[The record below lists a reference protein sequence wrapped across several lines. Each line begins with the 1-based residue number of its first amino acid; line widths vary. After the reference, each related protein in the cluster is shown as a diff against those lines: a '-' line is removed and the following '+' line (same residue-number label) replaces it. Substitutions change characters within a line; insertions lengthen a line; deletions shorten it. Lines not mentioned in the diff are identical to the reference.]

1 MQPKLVSLA
10 SSEQA
15 RVLTTSVLK
24 AAALLNI
31 AFGDLGRMLGLSA
44 ATISRMNKGDY
55 TLVETRKEWDL
66 ALLFVRMFRSLDSL
80 VAGRE
85 ASAQAWLHSHNEALG
100 AVPAEMIKTVVGL
113 VHVTDYLD
121 AVRGRV

>member
-1 MQPKLVSLA
+1 MQPKRVSPTY
-10 SSEQA
+10 SEQA
-15 RVLTTSVLK
+15 RVLTASVLK

-85 ASAQAWLHSHNEALG
+85 SSAQAWLQSYNEALA
-100 AVPAEMIKTVVGL
+100 AVPAEMMKTVVGL

>member
-1 MQPKLVSLA
+1 MQPKLVSPT

-15 RVLTTSVLK
+15 RVLTASVLK

-80 VAGRE
+80 VAGGE
-85 ASAQAWLHSHNEALG
+85 SSAQAWLQSYNEALA
-100 AVPAEMIKTVVGL
+100 AVPAEMMKTVVGL